1 MAQMHFY
8 VPDAFAKEI
17 KKRARDAR
25 LPVSRYLGE
34 LVKRE
39 IGTGWPEDYFEH
51 VIGGWQGEPL
61 RREFEGKFERRLKQ

>member
-8 VPDAFAKEI
+8 IPDVFAEEI
-17 KKRARDAR
+17 KKRAKQAR

-39 IGTGWPEDYFEH
+39 IGTQWPKNYFEF
-51 VIGGWQGEPL
+51 ILGGWQGEPL
-61 RREFEGKFERRLKQ
+61 RRDPEGGFEKRLKQ